1 MVIVQQERFQLTAD
15 FLLRSLNCFQSQ
27 RSELTGIEE
36 WERMK
41 MKRRKKNVK

>member
-1 MVIVQQERFQLTAD
+1 MVIVLQQERFQLTAD

-41 MKRRKKNVK
+41 TRRN

>member
-1 MVIVQQERFQLTAD
+1 MVIELQERFQLTAD

-27 RSELTGIEE
+27 RSDLTGIEE

-41 MKRRKKNVK
+41 TEEKEKNVK